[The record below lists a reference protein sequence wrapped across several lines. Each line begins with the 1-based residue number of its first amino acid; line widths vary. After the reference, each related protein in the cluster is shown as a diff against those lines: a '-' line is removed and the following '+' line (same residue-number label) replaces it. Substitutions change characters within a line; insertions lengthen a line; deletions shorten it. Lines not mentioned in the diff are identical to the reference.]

1 MTVDTEIETSTQP
14 PTRPRPNYAA
24 WVIGGL
30 MVVAGTVWLL
40 DVAGVLTLRA
50 SIVLPSLLAVIGLAL
65 IAGARDGPHTGLV
78 VLGLFLTVAVAA
90 VAVTPTDAFRGG
102 VGDRAFVVES
112 QDELATRYEIG
123 MGDLRLVLGDL
134 VLVESAEVEVA
145 VGAGELVLIVPEA
158 VPVSIEATV
167 GAGEIEMFGET
178 VDGFSVV
185 ERHVSPGFDE
195 APATLTLDLD
205 VAAGRI
211 EVRR

>member
-78 VLGLFLTVAVAA
+78 VLGLLLTVAVAA
-90 VAVTPTDAFRGG
+90 VAVTPHRCLPWRGG
-102 VGDRAFVVES
+102 
-112 QDELATRYEIG
+112 
-123 MGDLRLVLGDL
+123 
-134 VLVESAEVEVA
+134 
-145 VGAGELVLIVPEA
+145 
-158 VPVSIEATV
+158 
-167 GAGEIEMFGET
+167 
-178 VDGFSVV
+178 
-185 ERHVSPGFDE
+185 
-195 APATLTLDLD
+195 
-205 VAAGRI
+205 
-211 EVRR
+211 